1 MKIEGLVKRIMILTL
16 KGGSIMRYTNILSE
30 IPDSY
35 FGKTM
40 GKKVEHGPLSLINL
54 AVGIPDA
61 DTPQVI
67 LDELSRAILKPE
79 NQKYLAF
86 QGKEAFKQAIV
97 DFYQRQFDVHLD
109 PEKEVCLLYGTKNG
123 LVALPT
129 CVIEPNDEVLLPDPG
144 YTDYLAGVILAKG
157 QSKPLELTQERHYLP
172 DWDSVDT
179 SNTKLIYLTY
189 PNNPTGSVANTAFF
203 QDTIDRFKGTK
214 TKIVHDFAYQA
225 FGFDQTNPSILQA
238 KGAKDVAVEVFSFSK
253 GYNMSGYRV
262 GFAVGNANIIQNLQK
277 YHTHTQAGM
286 YGALQDACTV
296 ALNECD
302 DVLKE
307 QARIFGQRRD
317 LIEDALQQARIPH
330 EPVKG
335 GIFLW
340 LQCPPG
346 FSSDAFITYLLKKL
360 SILAAPGHPFGKR
373 GEGYVRLSFAI
384 DEMQLREALNRLISI
399 KGLYHNHEL

>member
-1 MKIEGLVKRIMILTL
+1 MSYTTIL
-16 KGGSIMRYTNILSE
+16 NE

-40 GKKVEHGPLSLINL
+40 GRKVEHGPLPLINL
-54 AVGIPDA
+54 AVGIPDS

-67 LDELSRAILKPE
+67 LNELSQAILKPE

-86 QGKEAFKQAIV
+86 QGKDTFKQAIV
-97 DFYQRQFDVHLD
+97 DFYQRQFNVTLD
-109 PEKEVCLLYGTKNG
+109 PEKEVCILYGTKNG

-129 CVIEPNDEVLLPDPG
+129 CTIEPGEEVLLPDPG
-144 YTDYLAGVILAKG
+144 YTDYLAGVLLAKG
-157 QSKPLELTQERHYLP
+157 QPNPLPLLPENHYLP
-172 DWDSVDT
+172 DWENIDT
-179 SNTKLIYLTY
+179 SKTKLIYLTY
-189 PNNPTGSVANTAFF
+189 PNNPTGSVATPEFF
-203 QDTIDRFKGTK
+203 QDTINRFKGTE

-225 FGFDQTNPSILQA
+225 FGFDHPNPSILQA
-238 KGAKDVAVEVFSFSK
+238 EGAKDVAVEVFSFSK

-262 GFAVGNANIIQNLQK
+262 GFAVGNADIIKNLQK

-302 DVLKE
+302 DVLEE
-307 QARIFGQRRD
+307 QNEIFARRRD
-317 LIEDALQQARIPH
+317 IIERALVEADIPH
-330 EPVKG
+330 EPIKG

-346 FSSDAFITYLLKKL
+346 YSSDAFIEYLLKEL
-360 SILAAPGHPFGKR
+360 SILAAPGHPFGER
-373 GEGYVRLSFAI
+373 GEGYVRVSFSI
-384 DEMQLREALNRLISI
+384 DEAQLKEALNRLVSI
-399 KGLYHNHEL
+399 QHLYH